1 MTTAIEKL
9 LSEKIGMDIKS
20 VGQQS
25 FQRVLS
31 QQLKKFDCNIE
42 QYRALLQQSN
52 EAWTSLVEAMVIP
65 ETWFFRYPE
74 SFHLFAELVRRWQQ
88 SNLKQAQLQILCLPC
103 SSGEE
108 AYSIAISLLKNGLGT
123 EQFCLDAIDINS
135 QVLQQAKVGIF
146 NQYSFRS
153 NNLPDIQ
160 QFFIKAESGY
170 QLKPEV
176 LACVNLKLGNIFD
189 SATLPAKSYDFIFCR
204 NLLIYFDQDKQNTA
218 VKQLQKLLSTDGFL
232 FSGPAEASV
241 FARSGM
247 SQLTKRDCFAFTKA
261 SNIQPRPVPQKVP
274 AMLSTPAL
282 LKAKLSATKHRN
294 EHVDKNRNVIN
305 TLITSTSLSNEKPT
319 PVSAS
324 QEDLMQRIEQLSNAG
339 KMQHA
344 LELCNQ
350 TLTKYGP
357 SAQLFY
363 LWALLFDSMGSHT
376 NAAIYYRKVLY
387 LEPLHT
393 AALKQLAALLH
404 SQGQVT
410 AAKLL
415 EQRIKVDRK

>member
-9 LSEKIGMDIKS
+9 LSQKIGMDVKS

-31 QQLKKFDCNIE
+31 QQLKKFGCTLE
-42 QYRALLQQSN
+42 QYLALLQQSN
-52 EAWTSLVEAMVIP
+52 EAWVSLVEAMVIP

-74 SFHLFAELVRRWQQ
+74 SFNLLGELVDRRQQ
-88 SNLKQAQLQILCLPC
+88 TNLKPAQLQILCLPC

-108 AYSIAISLLKNGLGT
+108 AYSIAISLLKYGLSA
-123 EQFCLDAIDINS
+123 EQFCIDAIDINS
-135 QVLQQAKVGIF
+135 QVLQQAQAGIF
-146 NQYSFRS
+146 KQYSFRS

-160 QFFIKAESGY
+160 QFFIQTESSY

-189 SATLPAKSYDFIFCR
+189 SATLPVKTYDFIFCR
-204 NLLIYFDQDKQNTA
+204 NLLIYFDQDKQNVA
-218 VKQLQKLLSTDGFL
+218 VNQLKKLLSADGFL
-232 FSGPAEASV
+232 FSGPAEAGA

-247 SQLTKRDCFAFTKA
+247 SQLTRRDCFAFANA
-261 SNIQPRPVPQKVP
+261 SKIQPVALPQKTSTTR
-274 AMLSTPAL
+274 STPSL
-282 LKAKLSATKHRN
+282 LKAKLFATKNNN
-294 EHVDKNRNVIN
+294 ELADKNRSIIK
-305 TLITSTSLSNEKPT
+305 TPIKSIPLSSHQPT
-319 PVSAS
+319 PVSIS
-324 QEDLMQRIEQLSNAG
+324 QTDLMQSIEQLSNAG
-339 KMQHA
+339 QLQQA
-344 LELCNQ
+344 FDLCNQ
-350 TLTKYGP
+350 ALNEFGP

-363 LWALLFDSMGSHT
+363 LWALLFDSMGNHT
-376 NAAIYYRKVLY
+376 KADIYYRKVLY

-404 SQGQVT
+404 SQGQVA

-415 EQRIKVDRK
+415 EQRIKVDKK